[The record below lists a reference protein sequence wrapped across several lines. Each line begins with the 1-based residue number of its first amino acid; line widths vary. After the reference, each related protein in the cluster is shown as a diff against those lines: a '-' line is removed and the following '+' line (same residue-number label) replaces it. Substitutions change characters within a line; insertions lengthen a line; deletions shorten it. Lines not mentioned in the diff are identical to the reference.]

1 MLHAQ
6 NVFWCASIFQLRF
19 SAAARPSRWLVVS
32 VLPAWHKLHS
42 CANAITR
49 VLLLSKYL
57 TTLVGSKRQTD
68 YVTSVNNQARL
79 FSFVRVNALNEMIN
93 FKEIFSVTLILF
105 SVIDILG
112 SIPFIILIRKREGK
126 IQAEKATIISGAL
139 MILFLYLGQSIL
151 QLFGLDVASFAV
163 AGAIVIFIV
172 AMEMILGITLIK
184 DDPQARGSSSI
195 VPLAFPLIAGAG
207 TLTTILSLRA
217 VYQELNIVIGM
228 VLNLVIVYTVL
239 RSSAWLERVIGESG
253 FAVLR
258 RIFGVILLAIAVK
271 IFKSNVFPG

>member
-1 MLHAQ
+1 ML
-6 NVFWCASIFQLRF
+6 NL
-19 SAAARPSRWLVVS
+19 
-32 VLPAWHKLHS
+32 
-42 CANAITR
+42 
-49 VLLLSKYL
+49 
-57 TTLVGSKRQTD
+57 
-68 YVTSVNNQARL
+68 
-79 FSFVRVNALNEMIN
+79 
-93 FKEIFSVTLILF
+93 KEIFSVTLILF

-112 SIPFIILIRKREGK
+112 SIPSIILIRKREGR
-126 IQAEKATIISGAL
+126 IHAEKATIISAAL
-139 MILFLYLGQSIL
+139 MIAFLYLGLSIL

-184 DDPQARGSSSI
+184 DDPNAKGSGSI

-217 VYQELNIVIGM
+217 VFEEANILVGI
-228 VLNLVIVYTVL
+228 VLNVLIVYIVL
-239 RSSAWLERVIGESG
+239 RASPWLERVIGASG

-258 RIFGVILLAIAVK
+258 RVFGVILLAIAVK